1 MKAHHYQATI
11 QWTGNEGSGTS
22 DYKAYSRNHLI
33 AAPNKSTEIL
43 GSSDPAF
50 RGDKARYNPEDL
62 LVASIS
68 ACHQLW
74 YLHLCAVNKVVVVSY
89 IDNATG
95 TMIEKENGSGSFSEV
110 ILNPIVTVREANMV
124 EKAYELH
131 QEANKIC
138 FIANSC
144 NFPIRHKPQIEVCV
158 VSVPQLI

>member
-1 MKAHHYQATI
+1 MKAHHYQARI

-22 DYKAYSRNHLI
+22 DYKAYSRNHVI
-33 AAPNKSTEIL
+33 SVPDKSTEIL

-50 RGDKARYNPEDL
+50 RGDRARYSPEDL

-74 YLHLCAVNKVVVVSY
+74 YLHLCALNKVVVVSY

-110 ILNPIVTVREANMV
+110 ILNPIVTVAAENMV

-131 QEANKIC
+131 HEANKMC
-138 FIANSC
+138 FIAKSC
-144 NFPIRHKPQIEVCV
+144 NFPIRHNPQIEVI
-158 VSVPQLI
+158 S

>member
-1 MKAHHYQATI
+1 MKAHHYQI
-11 QWTGNEGSGTS
+11 KMQWTGNEGSGTS

-33 AAPNKSTEIL
+33 VAPDKSTEIL

-62 LVASIS
+62 FVASIS

-95 TMIEKENGSGSFSEV
+95 TMIEKEDGSGSFSEV
-110 ILNPIVTVREANMV
+110 ILNPIVTVTEENMA

-131 QEANKIC
+131 HEANKMC

-144 NFPIRHKPQIEVCV
+144 NFPIRHNPQIEV
-158 VSVPQLI
+158 LFM

>member
-22 DYKAYSRNHLI
+22 DYKAYSRNHVI
-33 AAPNKSTEIL
+33 SVPNKSAEIL

-74 YLHLCAVNKVVVVSY
+74 YLHVCAINKVLVVSY
-89 IDNATG
+89 IDHATG
-95 TMIEKENGSGSFSEV
+95 TMVEKENGSGSFSEV
-110 ILNPIVTVREANMV
+110 ILNPIVTVTEENMV

-131 QEANKIC
+131 HEANKMC

-144 NFPIRHKPQIEVCV
+144 NFPIRHKPRIEVL
-158 VSVPQLI
+158 P